1 MSAYKVTFIADYF
14 VLSTTVDVDDVDLVN
29 PNSRGSLSDTI
40 YEEQIIERKAN
51 DFLKDW
57 CGFAPLEF
65 VYATEIEE
73 VSYAQL

>member
-1 MSAYKVTFIADYF
+1 MSSYKVTFIADYF
-14 VLSTTVDVDDVDLVN
+14 VLTTTVDVDNLELLN
-29 PNSRGSLSDTI
+29 PNSRSSLEDMV

-65 VYATEIEE
+65 VYETEIEE
-73 VSYAQL
+73 VSYA

>member
-1 MSAYKVTFIADYF
+1 MQSYKVTFIADYF
-14 VLSTTVDVDDVDLVN
+14 VLTTTVDVDNLELVN
-29 PNSRGSLSDTI
+29 PNSRSSLEDMV

-65 VYATEIEE
+65 VYSTEIEE
-73 VSYAQL
+73 VSYA